1 MPSSIPE
8 YDIIFAGGGTASC
21 VTAGRL
27 ADADPSLRILI
38 VEAGPHTQENL
49 AHTQPARYLSHLA
62 PTTKTMRFVIAN
74 PEPELDGRQTIVP
87 CGQCVGGGS
96 SVNFMMYARASASD
110 YDDWEA
116 FGNLGWGSKDIIP
129 LLKKT
134 ESYELAPGNDA
145 HGYSGPLKVSYGGA
159 FTNIGKDY
167 LAVAAAYDPKRGVTD
182 DPNGLY
188 EGSINKYARWQK
200 WIDPKTGKR
209 QDVPHQYLYNKDHQN
224 VTIQTGSLVKRVIIE
239 DKTVV
244 GVEYVQNPSLFPD
257 ANGEVTIARAKRLV
271 VVSSGS
277 LGTPCVLERS
287 GIGAKSILQKH
298 GIEQIVDLPGVGEN
312 YHGRIHSLSHILML
326 TGSGEDHQ
334 VVFPPYL
341 ASEESETI
349 DAIVRNEG
357 SEIDKWTSQ
366 WLNDGTGLMS
376 SNALD
381 AGIKFRPSE
390 EELKVIGPAFEKRWK
405 EHFANA
411 PDKPV
416 MWMGSISMMVGDI
429 SIAPARKYFSMC
441 YFLDYPSSTG
451 FVHINSAT
459 DPSVPPEFE
468 TGFLKQSADLEVLKW
483 AYKRTREYARRMA
496 CFRGLYAPNHPQ
508 FAENSLAARKDE
520 VLPAAIDAPD
530 IVYSEEDD
538 KAVETYIRKV
548 VATSWHSMGTCAMK
562 PRELGGVVDSK
573 LNVYGLK
580 GLKLTDL
587 SIAPS
592 NVGANTYSTAM
603 VIGEKAAVIIADEL
617 GIKNI

>member
-1 MPSSIPE
+1 MSSSIPE

-116 FGNLGWGSKDIIP
+116 FGNPGWGSKDIIP

-167 LAVAAAYDPKRGVTD
+167 LEVAAVYDPKRGVTD

-188 EGSINKYARWQK
+188 EGSINK

-244 GVEYVQNPSLFPD
+244 GVEYVQNPSLYPD

-287 GIGAKSILQKH
+287 GIGAKSILEKH

-312 YHGRIHSLSHILML
+312 YH
-326 TGSGEDHQ
+326 DHQ

-496 CFRGLYAPNHPQ
+496 CFRGLYVPNHPQ

-548 VATSWHSMGTCAMK
+548 VATSWHS
-562 PRELGGVVDSK
+562 
-573 LNVYGLK
+573 
-580 GLKLTDL
+580 
-587 SIAPS
+587 
-592 NVGANTYSTAM
+592 NTYSTAM